1 MVACHQHWKPWTM
14 YGDWTAFK
22 KYLTKGQCVTYS
34 GVTLTI
40 DVDGVF
46 PLEEQDTL
54 LVKMSQSNLIAPMA

>member
-1 MVACHQHWKPWTM
+1 M

-22 KYLTKGQCVTYS
+22 KYLTKDQCVTYS

-46 PLEEQDTL
+46 LLEEQDTL